1 MVPWAHVSQRPKR
14 YLHRFSRFWMALPC
28 DQRTDSQTDTPR
40 YVCHLSA
47 TEHDINNQ
55 KETRQSTGTPLH
67 VPKYGELWST
77 NG

>member
-1 MVPWAHVSQRPKR
+1 
-14 YLHRFSRFWMALPC
+14 MALPC